1 VKYNFDEIIERR
13 STNCMNTDGWRE
25 YIFHAPRDQEFP
37 FPDDEYVRMW
47 IADMEFAT
55 PPCIIDAMKERLDKR
70 IFGYSKIF
78 DPKYFEAFSKWCT
91 SRYGW
96 SCKKEDLVTSPGI
109 IPALYEL
116 LGHICAKD
124 EKVLILTPSYAYFKH
139 AADFNGLELV
149 CSDLINDNGYY
160 TMNYADIEEKAKDPK
175 VTLCV
180 FCNPHNPSG
189 RIWSEEELQRFGDI
203 CLNNGLMI
211 ISDEIHCD
219 LIRTGLRHT
228 PLAKLYPESD
238 KIITCMAPSK
248 TFNMAGLMLSNI
260 IIPNEKIMQR
270 WKARHYDFENP
281 LSIAAAQAA
290 YEQGGEWLSEL
301 KLYLDENFRFTK
313 EYLAEHLP
321 KAIFR
326 ISEATYLG
334 WVDIGA
340 YVESGEHLPLL
351 FANEA
356 AVLLEGGDMF
366 VQNSATHIRL
376 NLACPKAT
384 LAEGLRRICY
394 LLNKRVKK

>member
-1 VKYNFDEIIERR
+1 MKYNFDEVINRKN
-13 STNCMNTDGWRE
+13 TNCMNTDGWRE
-25 YIFHAPRDQEFP
+25 YIFHAPRDQKFP

-70 IFGYSKIF
+70 IFGYTKIF
-78 DPKYFEAFSKWCT
+78 DPGYFAAFSEWCR

-96 SCKKEDLVTSPGI
+96 VPAEKDLVTSPGI
-109 IPALYEL
+109 IPALFEL
-116 LGHICAKD
+116 VGYICQPD

-139 AADFNGLELV
+139 AADHNHIELV

-160 TMNYADIEEKAKDPK
+160 TMDYADIEAKAKDPK
-175 VTLCV
+175 VKLCI

-189 RIWSEEELQRFGDI
+189 RIWTEEELQKFGDI
-203 CLNNGLMI
+203 CLANDVLV

-228 PLAKLYPESD
+228 PLAKLYPNSD
-238 KIITCMAPSK
+238 QIITCMAPSK
-248 TFNMAGLMLSNI
+248 TFNMAGLMFSNI
-260 IIPNEKIMQR
+260 IIPNADVMKV
-270 WKARHYDFENP
+270 WKKRHYDFENP

-301 KLYLDENFRFTK
+301 KLYLDDNFKFTK

-321 KAIFR
+321 EAVFR

-340 YVESGEHLPLL
+340 YVEPGEDLPLL

-366 VQNSATHIRL
+366 VQNSDTYIRL
-376 NLACPKAT
+376 NLACPRAT

-394 LLNKRVKK
+394 LLNKRKK

>member
-1 VKYNFDEIIERR
+1 
-13 STNCMNTDGWRE
+13 MNTDGWRE
-25 YIFHAPRDQEFP
+25 YIFHAPRDQKFP

-70 IFGYSKIF
+70 IFGYTKIF
-78 DPKYFEAFSKWCT
+78 DPAYYAAFAGWCK

-96 SCKKEDLVTSPGI
+96 TPEEKDLVTSPGI
-109 IPALYEL
+109 IPALFEL
-116 LGHICAKD
+116 VGYICQPD

-139 AADFNGLELV
+139 AADHNHIELI

-160 TMNYADIEEKAKDPK
+160 TMDYADIEAKAKDPK
-175 VTLCV
+175 VKLCI

-189 RIWSEEELQRFGDI
+189 RIWTEEELQKFGDI
-203 CLNNGLMI
+203 CLANDVLV

-228 PLAKLYPESD
+228 PLAKLYPESNR
-238 KIITCMAPSK
+238 IITCMAPSK
-248 TFNMAGLMLSNI
+248 TFNMAGLMFSNI
-260 IIPNEKIMQR
+260 IIPTPDVMKV

-290 YEQGGEWLSEL
+290 YEQGGEWLNEL
-301 KLYLDENFRFTK
+301 KLYLDDNFRFTK
-313 EYLAEHLP
+313 EYFAEHLP
-321 KAIFR
+321 KAVFR

-340 YVESGEHLPLL
+340 YVKEGEDLPLL

-366 VQNSATHIRL
+366 VQNSDTFIRL
-376 NLACPKAT
+376 NLACPRAT

-394 LLNKRVKK
+394 LLNKRTK